1 MACRRPEIVQKLAP
15 RGPVLAATGAR
26 LGDWQSRARRIPRPL
41 GGRNSPA
48 LPELLVG
55 AMPSPRKFDRRGDLP
70 SSQLKS
76 SSDPPIAVAA
86 SDADSA
92 SGGSYI
98 DGFNIPCAAVASF

>member
-1 MACRRPEIVQKLAP
+1 MAARRPQLTGLAGAS
-15 RGPVLAATGAR
+15 RG
-26 LGDWQSRARRIPRPL
+26 GDAVAPKIRQA
-41 GGRNSPA
+41 
-48 LPELLVG
+48 
-55 AMPSPRKFDRRGDLP
+55 GDLP

-76 SSDPPIAVAA
+76 SSDPPIAVTA

>member
-1 MACRRPEIVQKLAP
+1 MGVRASAALLSVDIDELELCRPMP
-15 RGPVLAATGAR
+15 NGPGSGISSMT
-26 LGDWQSRARRIPRPL
+26 
-41 GGRNSPA
+41 
-48 LPELLVG
+48 
-55 AMPSPRKFDRRGDLP
+55 GDLP